1 MKKDI
6 FLRKIQSLP
15 LWVAPDSHILM
26 YHTGQDET
34 TPKTQK
40 EEEKKDG
47 KKLKGNIG
55 DQTVVCHS
63 DLETKQDEQ
72 QQQKKNPK
80 AVCI

>member
-6 FLRKIQSLP
+6 FLRKIQFLP

-26 YHTGQDET
+26 CHRGQEET

-72 QQQKKNPK
+72 KKNPK